1 MIATTIAMAFA
12 GLLVLGGSWVAA
24 QTVRGDTKNGQVLY
38 EQHCLRCH
46 GQKLDGNGPDSR
58 SLIVAP
64 ANLTSPRSRGK
75 TDWELLLA
83 ISHGVV
89 FSPMHGWQDRLTQ
102 DQIQDVLAYIRMMAP
117 FDAVS

>member
-1 MIATTIAMAFA
+1 MKTRSIAMALA
-12 GLLVLGGSWVAA
+12 GILVLAGTWATA
-24 QTVRGDTKNGQVLY
+24 QTLRGDTRNGQMLY

-58 SLIVAP
+58 FLIVAP
-64 ANLTSPRSRGK
+64 ANLTSLRSRGK

-83 ISHGVV
+83 ISQGVV
-89 FSPMHGWQDRLTQ
+89 FSSMHGWQDRLAQ
-102 DQIQDVLAYIRMMAP
+102 DQMQDVLSYIRMMAP